1 MYDIVLFGCKN
12 EDFLTICN
20 VEEVV
25 TKDDDTNVVQFIC
38 EGEVAAEFHRQHF
51 SGWVQLLKTDL
62 EELDEDKMFDV
73 GEDGEDE

>member
-1 MYDIVLFGCKN
+1 MYDIVLFSSKN

-25 TKDDDTNVVQFIC
+25 TKHDDDNVVQFIC

-62 EELDEDKMFDV
+62 EELDEDEGFKV
-73 GEDGEDE
+73 KEDDEDE